1 MSDPSHSMG
10 PIVSRSLQEEV
21 YQRLREFIFNR
32 QLEAEMFTLQQLA
45 DTFGVSPMP
54 VREALRRL
62 EADGLVAFTHRG
74 RPTIPYLSSKE
85 IEDVFQIRLRLE
97 PFAGRVAADR
107 ITPEEIKRLG
117 DLWAELEDF
126 SDGGR
131 WRANN
136 AAFHRIVFNASA
148 NPRLVTIID
157 NLWLIVEPYRRY
169 YIDDR
174 ALLKTAQAQHEEII
188 ENLRKKDG
196 PAVEKVLE
204 NHLSRTL
211 DVILAGMNTN
221 PIAEEEA

>member
-1 MSDPSHSMG
+1 MG

-74 RPTIPYLSSKE
+74 RLTIPYLSSKE

-97 PFAGRVAADR
+97 PFAGRVAANR

-117 DLWAELEDF
+117 NLWTELEDF
-126 SDGGR
+126 ADGGR

-136 AAFHRIVFNASA
+136 AAFHRTIFNASA
-148 NPRLVTIID
+148 NPRLATIID
-157 NLWLIVEPYRRY
+157 NLWLMVEPYRRY
-169 YIDDR
+169 YINDR
-174 ALLKTAQAQHEEII
+174 ALLKTAQAQHAEII

-211 DVILAGMNTN
+211 DVILAGMKNTG